1 MRTDVKAKWVA
12 ALRSGTYEQCQGE
25 LQNGQSYCCLGVL
38 QTLTD
43 IPTDES
49 AEMLSYEQAYED
61 LGLTAKEQDS
71 LASMND
77 AGATFLEIAERIE
90 SEL

>member
-1 MRTDVKAKWVA
+1 VRTDVKAKWVT
-12 ALRSGTYEQCQGE
+12 ALRSGNYEQCQGV
-25 LQNGQSYCCLGVL
+25 LQNGQAYCCLGVL
-38 QTLTD
+38 QALTH

-49 AEMLSYEQAYED
+49 AEMLHYEEAYEK

-77 AGATFLEIAERIE
+77 AGATFLQIAERIQG
-90 SEL
+90 EL